1 MGTLLARNLSPDRAP
16 VPANRH
22 QDKGETAV
30 TYVFEPAVKAALKG
44 RVALVGPSGSGKTW
58 TSLVTA
64 SALAQGGKIAVIDTN
79 RRQSLH
85 YADLWN
91 FDVAHMRTFHPD
103 NLTAALGDCSGYDV
117 AIVDTWSSFW
127 AGTEGML
134 EQVDL
139 ASEGRAGSTFNNGWK
154 TMRPVELRMMEAM
167 MSFPGH
173 LIVTIR
179 TKTEWLVGNVDGKAK
194 PVKVGTKPEQRE
206 NLEYEFDLVA
216 NMDMENTLS
225 VVKSH
230 CPPLHN
236 LVTAKPTEEFGF
248 TFLQWLNNGT
258 KPKSAWDWRAE
269 IMEEHD
275 VDALR
280 RMRDQLVSAGV
291 GGTPMLDDYGNATT
305 LIEIVNRRGRDLM
318 ATSTPAARGES
329 Q

>member
-1 MGTLLARNLSPDRAP
+1 M
-16 VPANRH
+16 
-22 QDKGETAV
+22 

-58 TSLVTA
+58 TGLTTA
-64 SALAQGGKIAVIDTN
+64 SALAQGGRIAVIDTN

-85 YADLWN
+85 YADLWK

-103 NLTAALGDCSGYDV
+103 NLTSALGDCSGYDAV
-117 AIVDTWSSFW
+117 MVDTWSSFW
-127 AGTEGML
+127 SGPDGML

-139 ASEGRAGSTFNNGWK
+139 ASDGKPGSTFNNGWK
-154 TMRPVELRMMEAM
+154 TMRPAELRMMEAM

-179 TKTEWLVGNVDGKAK
+179 TKTEWLVGQVDGKLK

-216 NMDMENTLS
+216 NMDPQNALT

-230 CPPLHN
+230 CPPLN
-236 LVTAKPTEEFGF
+236 NAVVAKPTEEFGF
-248 TFLQWLNNGT
+248 TFLQWLSNGAR
-258 KPKSAWDWRAE
+258 PKTAWEWRAE
-269 IMEEHD
+269 VMEELD

-280 RMRDQLVSAGV
+280 RLRDQLVAAGV
-291 GGTPMLDDYGNATT
+291 GGTPMLDELGDATT
-305 LIEIVNRRGRDLM
+305 LVQIANLRGKELM
-318 ATSTPAARGES
+318 AASTKPVTKGEGR
-329 Q
+329 

>member
-1 MGTLLARNLSPDRAP
+1 M
-16 VPANRH
+16 
-22 QDKGETAV
+22 
-30 TYVFEPAVKAALKG
+30 TYIFEPAVKAALRG
-44 RVALVGPSGSGKTW
+44 RLALVGPAGSGKTW
-58 TSLVTA
+58 TALTTA
-64 SALAQGGKIAVIDTN
+64 SALAQGGRIAVVDTN

-85 YADLWN
+85 YADMWK

-103 NLTAALGDCSGYDV
+103 QLTAVLGDCSSYDV
-117 AIVDTWSSFW
+117 AVVDTWSSFW
-127 AGTEGML
+127 SGPEGML

-139 ASEGRAGSTFNNGWK
+139 ASEGRPGSTFNNGWK
-154 TMRPVELRMMEAM
+154 TMRPAEVRMVEAM

-216 NMDMENTLS
+216 NMDMDNTLT

-236 LVTAKPTEEFGF
+236 VQIAKPTEEFGF

-258 KPKSAWDWRAE
+258 KPKTAWEWRDEVMAE
-269 IMEEHD
+269 QD
-275 VDALR
+275 FDTLR
-280 RMRDQLVSAGV
+280 GLRDQLIAAGV
-291 GGTPMLDDYGNATT
+291 GGTPMLDEYGDATT
-305 LIEIVNRRGRDLM
+305 LLEIVNRRGREM
-318 ATSTPAARGES
+318 KTTASKPAPTPIGDS